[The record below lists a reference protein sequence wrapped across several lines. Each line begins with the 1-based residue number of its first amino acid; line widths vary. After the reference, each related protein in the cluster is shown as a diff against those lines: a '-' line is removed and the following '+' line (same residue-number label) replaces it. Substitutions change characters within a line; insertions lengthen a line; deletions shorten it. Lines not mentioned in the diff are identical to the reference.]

1 MNNIFTTPR
10 ILLSS
15 LKRPRATQASFG
27 HGGVMVKAGSG
38 TRRDRSMNTEDK
50 HQAGLTPTGG
60 ARQQNTVTGRESP
73 CTGEHTTAAMET
85 TCAVDMQRCSQERS
99 STQADT
105 QGREMVPRFPA
116 SPARIL
122 DFQPC
127 PSLPGWREGQP
138 EAAALPEAR
147 LLYRKPTPIAPPP
160 NPPSRPLTV
169 SKECLSSCQ

>member
-1 MNNIFTTPR
+1 MEAPR
-10 ILLSS
+10 AVHQRKLSSWTVAACPTLPASNTASGCGFHPQMLWTIKFEQYLHHSPHTALFSS

-50 HQAGLTPTGG
+50 HQAGLTPTVG
-60 ARQQNTVTGRESP
+60 ARQQHTVTGRESP

-105 QGREMVPRFPA
+105 QGR
-116 SPARIL
+116 
-122 DFQPC
+122 
-127 PSLPGWREGQP
+127 
-138 EAAALPEAR
+138 
-147 LLYRKPTPIAPPP
+147 
-160 NPPSRPLTV
+160 
-169 SKECLSSCQ
+169 